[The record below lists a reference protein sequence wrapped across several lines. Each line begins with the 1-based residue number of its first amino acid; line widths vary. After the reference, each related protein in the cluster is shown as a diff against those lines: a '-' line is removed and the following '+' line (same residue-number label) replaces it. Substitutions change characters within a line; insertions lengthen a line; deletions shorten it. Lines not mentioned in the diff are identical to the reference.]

1 MNDSNITDNE
11 NNNSDTEIEEFINS
25 LDSLDI
31 NTNTKQIKT
40 IDSIKAEC
48 ERNHKHF
55 HITPEDFDEI
65 FNPDCE
71 HWTDDYNTVCD
82 NLSIIKRMIKRKM
95 FVDMQKKSR
104 GYSRARLV
112 NIFKLEAPEIEL
124 CEIINFINDKL
135 KPIRSKYN
143 YAVYIDICQD
153 SKFYV
158 GISCSSYLDKSIEAT
173 SDNIAKHRLE
183 SHRDNGGGTF
193 PTNFTYMYP
202 VISCLI
208 SFYGNK
214 EDEDLITILM
224 SKCVG
229 NNVRGGIYADPF
241 RKPKYPEYTI
251 DEIKEKLLNRIL
263 I

>member
-1 MNDSNITDNE
+1 MNDSNITDTE
-11 NNNSDTEIEEFINS
+11 NNNSDIEIDNFINS
-25 LDSLDI
+25 LDLL
-31 NTNTKQIKT
+31 NTNITKNRKT
-40 IDSIKAEC
+40 IADIEKEC
-48 ERNHKHF
+48 DRKHQHF
-55 HITPEDFDEI
+55 HIEPHEFDEI
-65 FNPDCE
+65 YDPEYNY
-71 HWTDDYNTVCD
+71 WTDSFNAVCD

-95 FVDMQKKSR
+95 FVNLQHKLLGCS
-104 GYSRARLV
+104 SARYV
-112 NIFKLEAPEIEL
+112 NKFNLEAPEIEL
-124 CEIINFINDKL
+124 CDIINFINDKL
-135 KPIRSKYN
+135 KPIRPKYH
-143 YAVYIDICQD
+143 YSVYIDICQD

-158 GISCSSYLDKSIEAT
+158 GISNSSYLDNSIEAT
-173 SDNIAKHRLE
+173 SDNMAKKRLE
-183 SHRDNGGGTF
+183 SHRDNGGGIC

-229 NNVRGGIYADPF
+229 NNVRGGIYVDSF
-241 RKPKYPEYTI
+241 KKPKYPDYTI